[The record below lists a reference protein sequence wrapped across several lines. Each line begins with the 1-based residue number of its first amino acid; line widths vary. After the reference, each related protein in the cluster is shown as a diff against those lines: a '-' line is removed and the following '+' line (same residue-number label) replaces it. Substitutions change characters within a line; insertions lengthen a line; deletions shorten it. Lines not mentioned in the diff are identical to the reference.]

1 MVVGPAGCGKSET
14 IRTLVASQ
22 RELGKVVTAQRVFTE
37 AVETHELLGY
47 EHPDTRLVS

>member
-1 MVVGPAGCGKSET
+1 MTGPSGCGKSEC
-14 IRTLVASQ
+14 IRTLIGAQ

-47 EHPDTRLVS
+47 ADPDTK